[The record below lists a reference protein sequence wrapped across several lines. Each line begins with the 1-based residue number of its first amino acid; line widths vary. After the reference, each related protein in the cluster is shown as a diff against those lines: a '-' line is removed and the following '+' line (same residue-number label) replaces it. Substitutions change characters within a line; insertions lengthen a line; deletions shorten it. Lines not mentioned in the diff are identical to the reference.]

1 MIKNEDCKICAEK
14 NFYKV
19 EFNNLYLRTDSYDKE
34 LHTYSSRVCY
44 NCGVVY
50 QFPQIDPKNAIKHYE
65 KNYRKTK
72 NPIFFN
78 NREKIEFPL
87 QFGQT
92 GISFQRFFH
101 FYRIIQS
108 LISSNDQLKFDHKIT
123 ILDYGAYQ
131 GAFLYACKKKWGVRT
146 IAYDH
151 NEMGLKL
158 AKNFLGI
165 DSTFK
170 AVDINKDVFDENINV
185 CTAIQVFE
193 HLSDPLSFLYHVKKN
208 VLKEKGYIYIEI
220 PSALS
225 SELSNPTHLFM
236 YTKESLKNLFEIAGF
251 KIHHLSEENIYN
263 FQNIMPEKRQIQKM
277 IHCLA
282 SPNAKN
288 IVNKN
293 FFIGKK
299 VFNDLKKNHFQ
310 NSNKIYQIKLKKTLR
325 EILILTYYGVFIL
338 IGFISRKWSFR
349 LFKKLSPFF
358 KKLPLLNKF
367 GLK

>member
-1 MIKNEDCKICAEK
+1 MKNENCKICDEK
-14 NFYKV
+14 KFYKV

-34 LHTYSSRVCY
+34 LHTYTTRVCY

-50 QFPQIDPKNAIKHYE
+50 QFPQINLKNVIKHYE

-72 NPIFFN
+72 NPIYFN
-78 NREKIEFPL
+78 DKEKIEFPL

-101 FYRIIQS
+101 FYRIIQN
-108 LISSNDQLKFDHKIT
+108 LISNDGQLKFDNKTT

-131 GAFLYACKKKWGVRT
+131 GAFLYACKKKWDVRT

-170 AVDINKDVFDENINV
+170 AVDINKDVFNENVHV

-193 HLSDPLSFLYHVKKN
+193 HLSDPLGFLYNVKKN
-208 VLKEKGYIYIEI
+208 VLKESGYIYIEV

-225 SELSNPTHLFM
+225 SEFSNPTHLFM
-236 YTKESLKNLFEIAGF
+236 YTKDTLKNLFEISGF
-251 KIHHLSEENIYN
+251 KIHHISEENIYN
-263 FQNIMPEKRQIQKM
+263 FQNIMPVKRRIQKM

-282 SPNAKN
+282 SPNKDN
-288 IVNKN
+288 IINKK

-299 VFNDLKKNHFQ
+299 IFNDIKKHHFK

-325 EILILTYYGVFIL
+325 EILILTYYSVFIL
-338 IGFISRKWSFR
+338 IGFISRRLSFS
-349 LFKKLSPFF
+349 LFKKLNLFL
-358 KKLPLLNKF
+358 KRLPMLNRFSRK
-367 GLK
+367 